1 MSVYQEA
8 MLVLS
13 VLTIVFGAGGFFW
26 IAKNHIAHAQKSLDR
41 LETEMMEVRQDIA
54 LIKGSLGIGIR

>member
-13 VLTIVFGAGGFFW
+13 VLTIVFAAGGFTW
-26 IAKNHIAHAQKSLDR
+26 LARNHMAHAQKSLDR